1 MMTKNEPVDAAQC
14 ADPRLSVDLVC
25 ARNLL
30 DSPWAIIYF
39 KDLQS
44 RFIKVS
50 LDCARVN
57 DMTQDE
63 MIGLTDYDLTDHAH
77 ASALLADEQRII
89 ATGEPMIDKE
99 EVDRFVDQPGTW
111 VETSKFPLR
120 DTHGSI
126 IGTFGISRDVTRR
139 EFAEQQAVRMAQE
152 AADAHAA
159 LARAEAQLRAVLDG
173 STDAIAKYDAGLRY
187 QYINPAGE
195 RLRGLSLAELAG
207 RTDRQ
212 TGMAES
218 SLWIWE
224 AALNRVLETGEPN
237 DVGFSSPDAPDESSE
252 WSHVSLSPDRDDTGA
267 VVGVFSSTRD
277 ITDLKRAEHALAH
290 QAMHDSLTGLANRY
304 LLTDRVSHALE
315 RKQRS
320 SASVALFFID
330 LDHFKDIN
338 DTYGHEVGDR
348 VLVDVAR
355 RLEHVARR
363 GDTVARLGGDEF
375 VLLLDDEMTDDDVPE
390 IAERIVAALARP
402 FSDGTVTL
410 QLSAS
415 VGAAIAEDPS
425 IGASGLLQRA
435 DSAMYRAKVSG
446 RSRFEVFDPTTPS
459 DTPAGSALE
468 IELRSALEA
477 HELKLIYQPTLALGD
492 RRILGFEAL
501 LRWDHPER
509 GTLGPADFLA
519 AAEARGLI
527 IPIGA
532 WVLDTACA
540 QLAVWTSRRHPATTT
555 LTMAVNVSGRQVREP
570 HFAELVSDTL
580 DRHGITP
587 RQLCLEITERELAI
601 DNPATRETL
610 TALAALGV
618 QLAVD
623 NFGATYTSLSRLP
636 QFPVS
641 VVKLE
646 KLSASSHDRRIAAM
660 VIAMAHGLGMR
671 VVGQR
676 IETITQLNNLEDLT
690 CDDGQGYLLGRPMS
704 TDDVDRVLQGKATS
718 HTVGPDDPVTPQDP
732 GA

>member
-1 MMTKNEPVDAAQC
+1 MDAALC
-14 ADPRLSVDLVC
+14 ADPRLSVDLIC
-25 ARNLL
+25 AHNLL

-39 KDLQS
+39 KDLES

-50 LDCARVN
+50 VDCARVN
-57 DMTQDE
+57 DMTQGE
-63 MIGLTDYDLTDHAH
+63 MIGLTDFDLTDYAN

-89 ATGEPMIDKE
+89 ATGVPMIDKE

-120 DTHGSI
+120 DADGSI

-139 EFAEQQAVRMAQE
+139 EFAEQQSIWMAEE
-152 AADAHAA
+152 AAEAHAA
-159 LARAEAQLRAVLDG
+159 VARAEAQLRAVLDG
-173 STDAIAKYDAGLRY
+173 STDAIAKYDEGLRY

-195 RLRGLSLAELAG
+195 RLRGLSLAELEG

-224 AALNRVLETGEPN
+224 AALNRVLGTGEPN
-237 DVGFSSPDAPDESSE
+237 DVEFSSPDAPDESSV
-252 WSHVSLSPDRDDTGA
+252 WFHVSLSPDRDDTGA

-304 LLTDRVSHALE
+304 LLTDRLSHALE
-315 RKQRS
+315 RKERS

-330 LDHFKDIN
+330 LDHFKDVN
-338 DTYGHEVGDR
+338 DAYGHEVGDR

-375 VLLLDDEMTDDDVPE
+375 ILLLDDEMTDDDVPE
-390 IAERIVAALARP
+390 IAERIVAAFARP
-402 FSDGTVTL
+402 FSDGAVTF

-415 VGAAIAEDPS
+415 VGAAIAEDPT

-435 DSAMYRAKVSG
+435 DSAMYRAKVAG
-446 RSRFEVFDPTTPS
+446 RSRFEVFDPRTRS
-459 DTPAGSALE
+459 DSSTSNALE
-468 IELRSALEA
+468 VELRSALEA
-477 HELKLIYQPTLALGD
+477 HELKLLYQPRLALGD
-492 RRILGFEAL
+492 RQILGFEAL

-519 AAEARGLI
+519 AAEFSGLI

-532 WVLDTACA
+532 WVLNTACA
-540 QLAVWTSRRHPATTT
+540 QLGAWTSGQHPAATT
-555 LTMAVNVSGRQVREP
+555 LAMAVNVSGRQVREP

-580 DRHGITP
+580 NHHGIAP
-587 RQLCLEITERELAI
+587 WQLCLEITERELAI
-601 DNPATRETL
+601 DNPTARETL

-646 KLSASSHDRRIAAM
+646 KLSASAHDRRIAAM

-671 VVGQR
+671 VVGER
-676 IETITQLNNLEDLT
+676 IETTTQLNNLEELT

-704 TDDVDRVLQGKATS
+704 TDDVDRMLQGEARTP
-718 HTVGPDDPVTPQDP
+718 TAGLDDAVMPQDP
-732 GA
+732 SA